1 MATCDA
7 RVSSLSPGGGGDM
20 QTSAT
25 VDLLVLTFNCAKHLI
40 HPGVFARHLRWAM
53 RRNSG
58 GVLPE
63 VVVLSLQEV
72 APLSKAFVGE
82 YFLRGYLERFEEA
95 VNGAAMTMTPKRK
108 KTKTKTK
115 TKETEMET
123 ETETETTSTASTTT
137 TTTKTTT
144 ENTPY
149 TLVKAR
155 NVGYTA
161 MMLFARHP
169 ARLSAVREAEVGFGA
184 ADMGNKGA
192 VGMRTLY
199 SDDDGRTTELTFVAT
214 HLAAME
220 WNLPRRNANW
230 AAIMRGLT
238 FENPE
243 GVLAMEGLG
252 AEEMEGEDD
261 EDEGARLLNGNEVDR
276 DEDRQHDR
284 LRRRLHDLSVYK
296 PSSHLFVAGDLN
308 YRIAPTPPP
317 PGASLPSLDPRSQHY
332 FGTFLPLDQ
341 LTRERIAGRTLHGL
355 VEAPVT
361 FPPTYKY
368 LSKGCRDG
376 DGDGGFYDE
385 SQHYEDD
392 DDDDDDD
399 TDNDKDLVRWR
410 FASHRWP
417 AWTDRILYLD
427 MPSWLEGRQQMHV
440 RAYDALPVLRTSDH
454 RAVFLRVDVPLVAP
468 ADLAARPSSSSSSL
482 DAADPRIRLP
492 VEIDPEAWARRRAAR
507 QKERFLGWT
516 MLLWSSPEGAWLLLA
531 SLVVAAG
538 GAYWFYYA
546 GV

>member
-7 RVSSLSPGGGGDM
+7 RAPSLSPGGGGGGDV
-20 QTSAT
+20 QTAT
-25 VDLLVLTFNCAKHLI
+25 VDLLVLTFNCAKQLVK
-40 HPGVFARHLRWAM
+40 PGVFARHLRWAM
-53 RRNSG
+53 GRNSG

-95 VNGAAMTMTPKRK
+95 VNGAAMTMTARRK

-115 TKETEMET
+115 ETT
-123 ETETETTSTASTTT
+123 ATETTTDTTT
-137 TTTKTTT
+137 DTTTTT

-169 ARLSAVREAEVGFGA
+169 ARLGAVHEAEVGFGA

-199 SDDDGRTTELTFVAT
+199 SDHDGRTTELTFVAT

-243 GVLAMEGLG
+243 AVLAKT
-252 AEEMEGEDD
+252 EEVEREDD
-261 EDEGARLLNGNEVDR
+261 DDDDEGTRLLNGNEDQGC
-276 DEDRQHDR
+276 DNRQHAR

-332 FGTFLPLDQ
+332 FPAFLPLDQ
-341 LTRERIAGRTLHGL
+341 LTRERTAGRTLHGL

-368 LSKGCRDG
+368 LSTGCRDG
-376 DGDGGFYDE
+376 DGDGGYYDE
-385 SQHYEDD
+385 SQHYEDEED
-392 DDDDDDD
+392 EDED
-399 TDNDKDLVRWR
+399 DNDGDADSDKDVVRWR

-440 RAYDALPVLRTSDH
+440 RAYDALPVIRTSDH

-468 ADLAARPSSSSSSL
+468 ADLAARPSSSSST
-482 DAADPRIRLP
+482 DAADPRLRLP

>member
-1 MATCDA
+1 MATLDA
-7 RVSSLSPGGGGDM
+7 RASLSSGGGGDM
-20 QTSAT
+20 HAAAT
-25 VDLLVLTFNCAKHLI
+25 LDLLVLTFNCAKQLI
-40 HPGVFARHLRWAM
+40 NPGVFARHLRWAM

-82 YFLRGYLERFEEA
+82 YFLREYWERFEEA
-95 VNGAAMTMTPKRK
+95 VNGAAMTMTTKRK
-108 KTKTKTK
+108 KTKTK
-115 TKETEMET
+115 ETAT
-123 ETETETTSTASTTT
+123 TASTMTMTTT
-137 TTTKTTT
+137 TT
-144 ENTPY
+144 EPPPY
-149 TLVKAR
+149 TLIKVR

-161 MMLFARHP
+161 IMLFARHS
-169 ARLSAVREAEVGFGA
+169 ARLSAVHEAEVGFGA

-192 VGMRTLY
+192 IGLRTLY

-238 FENPE
+238 FANPE
-243 GVLAMEGLG
+243 GVLL
-252 AEEMEGEDD
+252 AEEEEGVEGEDED
-261 EDEGARLLNGNEVDR
+261 DEGARLLNG
-276 DEDRQHDR
+276 DEDDDDDNRQHAR

-308 YRIAPTPPP
+308 YRIASTPPP
-317 PGASLPSLDPRSQHY
+317 PGASLPSLDPRSQHH
-332 FGTFLPLDQ
+332 FRTFLPLDQ
-341 LTRERIAGRTLHGL
+341 LTRERLAGRTLHGL

-368 LSKGCRDG
+368 HLSKGGRDG
-376 DGDGGFYDE
+376 DGDGEGGYYDE
-385 SQHYEDD
+385 SKHYEDED
-392 DDDDDDD
+392 EDEDVGG
-399 TDNDKDLVRWR
+399 DNEKDVVRWR

-427 MPSWLEGRQQMHV
+427 VPSWLQGQRRMHV
-440 RAYDALPVLRTSDH
+440 RAYDALPVVRTSDH

-468 ADLAARPSSSSSSL
+468 ADLVPRPSSSSSSSSSS
-482 DAADPRIRLP
+482 DAAEDPRLRLP
-492 VEIDPEAWARRRAAR
+492 AEIDPEAWARRRAAR
-507 QKERFLGWT
+507 QKERLLGWT
-516 MLLWSSPEGAWLLLA
+516 MLLWSSPEGAWVLLA